1 MIYSKSTIVT
11 AITTPTAQ
19 RCWRGFAK
27 PETIRA
33 WLKKA
38 GHSQANVTYLTISN
52 GFRSSRERFTID
64 A

>member
-1 MIYSKSTIVT
+1 MIYSKSTIAT
-11 AITTPTAQ
+11 AIPTAQ

-27 PETIRA
+27 PGTIRA

-38 GHSQANVTYLTISN
+38 GHVKANVTYLTIAN
-52 GFRSSRERFTID
+52 GFRASRERFTID